1 MGNSRQFATVSQQVQ
16 LYKYQALGND
26 YLVLDLPGP
35 LEGLVALLP
44 ELSDRHRGLGSDG
57 LLAFDPT
64 AMTVRIFNP
73 DRSEAQKSG
82 NGLRIAA
89 AHAVLEHGAGDR
101 FDLRTVD
108 RANPVRVLSRRGAA
122 VVSELNVGRPSFR
135 AADLPANFE
144 GEPEQVELDTPAG
157 RVEAVLVS
165 VGNPHCVVF
174 GQPVT
179 RERCLELGPH
189 LERHAAFPERTNVQL
204 CEVVDRAR
212 VRAEIW
218 ERGAGYTLASGTSA
232 SAVAAACMR
241 RGLVDDHVAVLM
253 PGGELALRREAN
265 GDLVQSGPARRVYRA
280 VIDLSD
286 FDAPTT

>member
-1 MGNSRQFATVSQQVQ
+1 VSQVT
-16 LYKYQALGND
+16 LFKYQALGND
-26 YLVLDLPGP
+26 YLILDLPGP
-35 LEGLVALLP
+35 LDDLVALLP
-44 ELSDRHRGLGSDG
+44 TLCDRHRGLGSDG
-57 LLAFDPT
+57 LLAFDPG

-89 AHAVLEHGAGDR
+89 AHAVLEHGAGDS
-101 FDLRTVD
+101 FELRTVD
-108 RANPVRVLSRRGAA
+108 RANAVRVVAREAA
-122 VVSELNVGRPSFR
+122 EVVTELDIGRPSFR
-135 AADLPANFE
+135 ASDLPANFD
-144 GEPEQVELDTPAG
+144 GEPEHVDLDTPAG

-179 RERCLELGPH
+179 KERCLELGPH
-189 LERHAAFPERTNVQL
+189 LEVHPAFPERCNVQL
-204 CEVVDRAR
+204 CEPMDRAR

-241 RGLVDDHVAVLM
+241 RGLVDAKVTVVM
-253 PGGELALRREAN
+253 PGGELALRRESN
-265 GDLVQSGPARRVYRA
+265 GDLVQTGPARRVYRA
-280 VIDLSD
+280 TIDLSD
-286 FDAPTT
+286 FSG